1 MKIPS
6 QILCHLIEHEEE
18 KAQLQFVMEK
28 IDLSSLFLQKT
39 YASECATLVTCA
51 QKFTIPAKIW
61 TSSFD
66 FELLYV
72 ENMDLVP

>member
-1 MKIPS
+1 
-6 QILCHLIEHEEE
+6 
-18 KAQLQFVMEK
+18 MEK